1 MEDNMPD
8 IDLNRMTKKE
18 LATYIVKN
26 MKFKE
31 WYEDFA
37 YSNWELAQQIAKAFR
52 NRTIVKFMM
61 GYDKAFLIETIE
73 NYDE

>member
-1 MEDNMPD
+1 MPD

-37 YSNWELAQQIAKAFR
+37 YPNWKLAQQIAKAFH

-61 GYDKAFLIETIE
+61 GYDKAFLIKTIK
-73 NYDE
+73 NYDK